1 MVAAMVAGPEEEM
14 KSSRKYQSHR
24 PWFYLLQLFH
34 ADPRQRLKLAG

>member
-14 KSSRKYQSHR
+14 KSSRKYQSR

>member
-14 KSSRKYQSHR
+14 KSSRKYQSRR